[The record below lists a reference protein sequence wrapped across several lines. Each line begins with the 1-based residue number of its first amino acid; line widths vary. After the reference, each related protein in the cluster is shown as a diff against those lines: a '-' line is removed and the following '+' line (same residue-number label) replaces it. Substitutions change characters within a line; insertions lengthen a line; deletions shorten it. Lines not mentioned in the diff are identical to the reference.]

1 MMLKC
6 DLFFEYKRS
15 FVSVQSE
22 GIMLEKRERDMMKQ
36 QLKAFA
42 CLGPEMCTV

>member
-6 DLFFEYKRS
+6 DLFSEYERA

-22 GIMLEKRERDMMKQ
+22 GIMSEEREMMKQ
-36 QLKAFA
+36 QLKTFA
-42 CLGPEMCTV
+42 CLGPEMCTI